1 MYGRSAIVAA
11 DERSHTDRMGIYVA
25 HICFW
30 LVFAAANVYARRR
43 YPEPAAAAAPT
54 TPDGDTLR
62 AKHASLL
69 VWVHAFAF
77 AVLFYGV
84 GRAVWNRDV
93 PFHPPAWRVAVAVA
107 IIAIGAVLAF
117 WARVSFASWRVR
129 AQLDAGH
136 QLATGGPFAMI
147 RNPIYQS
154 MNLLALGTA
163 VWVNNTGA
171 WLGVVLMA
179 IGGAL
184 RARAEEPLLE
194 QMFGDAYREYRGRTW
209 RFVPGIY

>member
-1 MYGRSAIVAA
+1 
-11 DERSHTDRMGIYVA
+11 MGIYVA
-25 HICFW
+25 HVLFW
-30 LVFAAANVYARRR
+30 LTFAAANVYARRR
-43 YPEPAAAAAPT
+43 YPVAAADAHAPSA
-54 TPDGDTLR
+54 TPAPREGETLR

-69 VWVHAFAF
+69 VWVHGLAF

-93 PFHPPAWRVAVAVA
+93 PFHPPAWRVAMGVA
-107 IIAIGAVLAF
+107 IIALGAVLMS
-117 WARVSFASWRVR
+117 WARISFASWRIR

-136 QLATGGPFAMI
+136 RLATDGPFAMI
-147 RNPIYQS
+147 RNPIYQA

-163 VWVNNTGA
+163 VWVNNPGA
-171 WLGVVLMA
+171 WIGVVLMA

-194 QMFGDAYREYRGRTW
+194 QAFGDEYRSYRRRTW